1 MPLIINADDFGYC
14 KQRNLG
20 IIESFISGTITHAS
34 LLVNGSEAEHAA
46 NLAIEHNL
54 PIGLHF
60 NITEGHPILPQDKVT
75 TLLNTDG
82 KFYGKT
88 KFWSIAINNDL
99 FFNNVHIERELVAQ
113 IEKFKDL
120 TGSFPTFINGH
131 NHCHVANGVIVTIV
145 AQICARWYPS
155 IKSVRVPLQPFTDSD
170 RNIRNF
176 ACMSKFKSLLNTP
189 KPTAEEQEQ
198 SKQDNQEQDKQKSSK
213 SSQSS
218 SSLQNNE
225 EQNQNNQETS
235 KSSKNDDQSLDNID
249 MAEQINISS
258 KISEITHMPCRPKI
272 SVYESN
278 CSKSLTNFHGLG
290 FFKKRILL

>member
-1 MPLIINADDFGYC
+1 M
-14 KQRNLG
+14 
-20 IIESFISGTITHAS
+20 
-34 LLVNGSEAEHAA
+34 
-46 NLAIEHNL
+46 
-54 PIGLHF
+54 
-60 NITEGHPILPQDKVT
+60 
-75 TLLNTDG
+75 
-82 KFYGKT
+82 
-88 KFWSIAINNDL
+88 
-99 FFNNVHIERELVAQ
+99 AQ

-155 IKSVRVPLQPFTDSD
+155 IKSVRVPIQPFTDSD

-189 KPTAEEQEQ
+189 KTTLTTDEEEQR
-198 SKQDNQEQDKQKSSK
+198 KQDNQDKQESDQDKQKSSK

-218 SSLQNNE
+218 SSLQNNNE

-235 KSSKNDDQSLDNID
+235 KTSKNDDQSLDNIE

-290 FFKKRILL
+290 FFFKERFYVLT